1 MFIFI
6 PDSRVILALFIVL
19 VVIVLNL
26 AFRLLLVIKKSG
38 LGGID
43 LKLLPA
49 WLQTD
54 VVQWAGLVLLGLVS
68 FCKFDLGKEIMGV
81 PPETVQ
87 QIMVVFTGAA
97 FWIAWGSVALR
108 LVKQVVLDKAG
119 ELFDGGQ
126 TPSPP

>member
-1 MFIFI
+1 MLTFT
-6 PDSRVILALFIVL
+6 PDPRVLVALFLVL

-26 AFRLLLVIKKSG
+26 AFRLLLVVKKSG

-68 FCKFDLGKEIMGV
+68 FCKFDLGEIMGI

-87 QIMVVFTGAA
+87 QIMVISTGAA
-97 FWIAWGSVALR
+97 FWIAWGTVALR
-108 LVKQVVLDKAG
+108 QVKQVVLDKAG
-119 ELFDGGQ
+119 ELFDNGQ